1 MNTVDDMVLLGMLVF
16 SYLCENSSLR
26 YQKQSSQ
33 DVDLQSVA
41 SVRYEELRERRDFV
55 INTIICQQS
64 EILISQCE
72 ILHLIYSN

>member
-1 MNTVDDMVLLGMLVF
+1 MLVY
-16 SYLCENSSLR
+16 SYLCENSCLR

-41 SVRYEELRERRDFV
+41 SVRYEELRERRKFV

-64 EILISQCE
+64 QKS
-72 ILHLIYSN
+72 